1 MDQPTIYSTLKG
13 HYLFQSLQD
22 QELQHITRL
31 FKPVTLQKGE
41 VLYRRGQTG
50 RNFFI
55 VVSGEITLHFGEGK
69 KTSVGWRE
77 HFGEEALLSRQPRMA
92 SARAAEQTTLL
103 SLQDRAFHSLLETF
117 PAIERTLVAINNS
130 DSLARARSFSWI
142 GEKEEIRFIDRKHVI
157 TFYTR
162 LILPFLLA
170 LLSSAGIVVLN
181 LNPFLFAPLSFLFYG
196 CWVLWLWLDW
206 GNDYYLVTSERVV
219 WVEKV
224 IWLRDQRREV
234 PLGSVLTV
242 NISTHQ
248 LQRLIG
254 YGDVI
259 VRTYT
264 GNMPMKNAGHPAVLA
279 ALIQEAHYVAAER
292 YKRTEAAKIDETL
305 RERLKEEAGGK
316 PPSSFAQDQLPA
328 EDGPLPE
335 TSESMSYFQQFLN
348 LFRARYE
355 WNDIITY
362 RKHKF
367 VLFLRA
373 WWLLITF
380 LTLLVAFFARMV
392 NLILSPSLALLSILL
407 TVNALILVY
416 IFADWAN
423 DRFQL
428 TKNQVIDIDRK
439 PLGRETKRSALL
451 ENILSLDYKRDNIL
465 QRLFNYGTVAINV
478 GDIQLDFEN
487 VAKPKLVQN
496 EIFEYYNTAL
506 KRKEQEQAER
516 HRDDMVE
523 FLAAYHRQRADAE
536 DTGEEINPVD

>member
-1 MDQPTIYSTLKG
+1 MDQPTIYSFLKE
-13 HYLFQSLQD
+13 HYLFQSLQEE
-22 QELQHITRL
+22 ELEQITRL

-41 VLYRRGQTG
+41 VLYRRGQRG

-55 VVSGEITLHFGEGK
+55 VVSGEVSLHFGEGR
-69 KTSVGWRE
+69 KTQVGWRE
-77 HFGEEALLSRQPRMA
+77 HFGEEALLSGEPRLA
-92 SARAAEQTTLL
+92 SAQAAEQTTLL
-103 SLQDRAFHSLLETF
+103 SLQDRAFHLLLETF
-117 PAIERTLVAINNS
+117 PAIEHMLVAINQS
-130 DSLARARSFSWI
+130 DALARTRSFPWV
-142 GEKEEIRFIDRKHVI
+142 GEKEEIRFVDRKHVI

-162 LILPFLLA
+162 LTLPFLLA
-170 LLSSAGIVVLN
+170 LLSSAGIIFLN
-181 LNPFLFAPLSFLFYG
+181 LNPLLFAPLSFLFYG
-196 CWVLWLWLDW
+196 CWVLWLWIDW
-206 GNDYYLVTSERVV
+206 GNDYYIVTSERVA
-219 WVEKV
+219 WMEKV
-224 IWLRDQRREV
+224 IWFRDQRREV

-242 NISTHQ
+242 NISTRQ

-264 GNMPMKNAGHPAVLA
+264 GNMPMKNAGHPQVLA
-279 ALIQEAHYVAAER
+279 ALIQEAHFVVKER
-292 YKRTEAAKIDETL
+292 FKRTEAAKIDETV
-305 RERLKEEAGGK
+305 RERLKEEERGK
-316 PPSSFAQDQLPA
+316 PSSTLAGDEMPTGEGTLPQ
-328 EDGPLPE
+328 
-335 TSESMSYFQQFLN
+335 TSESMSLLEQFLN

-355 WNDIITY
+355 WNDVITY

-367 VLFLRA
+367 VLFQRS
-373 WWLLITF
+373 WWLL
-380 LTLLVAFFARMV
+380 LTYLALWVAFFGRLV
-392 NLILSPSLALLSILL
+392 NLILSPSLPLLSLL
-407 TVNALILVY
+407 LAVNTLVLVY

-451 ENILSLDYKRDNIL
+451 ENILSLDYKRENVL

-496 EIFEYYNTAL
+496 EIFEYYNSAL
-506 KRKEQEQAER
+506 KRKEEEQAQR

-523 FLAAYHRQRADAE
+523 FLAAYHRQRQDAE
-536 DTGEEINPVD
+536 SPGEEFDEEE